1 MSKAARIK
9 AARRQTPPPIGKHQ
23 PLAARSIWLAT
34 AGVAAVIAIVV
45 TVLLVT
51 RPAPQAPPAATPSAA
66 DLNAPAALVQA
77 AARVGFHPNVEP
89 GVGTIENKPAS
100 GVQPSSGP
108 SLLPVGTK
116 APAFSLT
123 TPEGGAVSLDHL
135 RGKAV
140 LLEFFA
146 TWCPHCAAEAPHL
159 QRLYRSLPKKDVAFV
174 SVNAD
179 GEDAASVYA
188 YHRYFGLT
196 FPGLLDPG
204 NQPGSF
210 TSPGGAGPTT
220 QAYGVESFPTF
231 YVLDR
236 KGRITWRSDGEQ
248 PDALLRSQ
256 LERAA
261 AATGA

>member
-9 AARRQTPPPIGKHQ
+9 AARRQTPAPIGKHQ
-23 PLAARSIWLAT
+23 QLSPRSIWGGDSRCGRGDRDRRHRPARDTTGPASPARGDAIGRRPERARCTRPGRRQRRLPPQRR
-34 AGVAAVIAIVV
+34 AGVG
-45 TVLLVT
+45 
-51 RPAPQAPPAATPSAA
+51 S
-66 DLNAPAALVQA
+66 
-77 AARVGFHPNVEP
+77 
-89 GVGTIENKPAS
+89 IENKPAS
-100 GVQPSSGP
+100 GAQPSSNPG
-108 SLLPVGTK
+108 LLPVGTK
-116 APAFSLT
+116 APTFSLK
-123 TPEGGAVSLDHL
+123 TPEGGAVGLDDL

-159 QRLYRSLPKKDVAFV
+159 QRLYGSLPKKDVAFV

-179 GEDAASVYA
+179 GEDGASVYA

-196 FPGLLDPG
+196 FPALLDPG

-210 TSPGGAGPTT
+210 TSPGGTGPTT

-236 KGRITWRSDGEQ
+236 KGRITWRFDGEQ
-248 PDALLRSQ
+248 PDALLRGQ